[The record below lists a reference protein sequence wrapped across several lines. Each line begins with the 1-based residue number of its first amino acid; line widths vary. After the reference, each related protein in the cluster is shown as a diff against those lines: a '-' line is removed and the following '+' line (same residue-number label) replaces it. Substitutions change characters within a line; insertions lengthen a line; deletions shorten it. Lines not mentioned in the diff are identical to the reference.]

1 MGLEGAVRL
10 GFKKE
15 LEAVPEGAERQ
26 ALYDQMRKKGMSHLE
41 ASFYARDML
50 DFSMQG
56 SWPAFRFL
64 TQVVPFLNA
73 RVQGL
78 YKLGRDGISPTA
90 RVIYN
95 TATGKEIESSDKV
108 KAQAFSVV
116 TMAVAMA
123 SLARLL
129 TGFSDPRRLRQF
141 NVRFAGITR
150 VGDQLTCTATVTE
163 RFIAGGEQRIRL
175 QLQAADQK
183 GDMKVAGEA
192 VLAI

>member
-1 MGLEGAVRL
+1 MTESNLANLQAGDTLTPMVCAPVTRTTLALFAGASNDHNPIHIDTDAARIAGLPDVIGH
-10 GFKKE
+10 
-15 LEAVPEGAERQ
+15 
-26 ALYDQMRKKGMSHLE
+26 GML
-41 ASFYARDML
+41 
-50 DFSMQG
+50 
-56 SWPAFRFL
+56 
-64 TQVVPFLNA
+64 
-73 RVQGL
+73 
-78 YKLGRDGISPTA
+78 
-90 RVIYN
+90 
-95 TATGKEIESSDKV
+95 
-108 KAQAFSVV
+108 
-116 TMAVAMA
+116 AMA